1 MNLKIKPTKT
11 KFEKESWGNQNETE
25 RNERKE
31 HHDEDERN
39 ERNERKESWG
49 KQNERVQREG
59 IVWDPE
65 HQRRHI

>member
-1 MNLKIKPTKT
+1 MSVVWLQNKPTKT

-25 RNERKE
+25 RNE
-31 HHDEDERN
+31 HHDED

-49 KQNERVQREG
+49 KQNERVQRKR